1 MNIPSRRIRI
11 ACTLALAWI
20 ASPASAAEVAIVN
33 PSFEQ
38 DSFAGEFTVTNAVS
52 GWRALGEG
60 GQRGL
65 LAPDAPGTQT
75 FYSGATPGF
84 DGKNIEFHWNGQSG
98 IEQVLTGRLQA
109 NTRYTL
115 TVASGTRNGGG
126 GAFGRYDI
134 RLTTE
139 TGKPVVS
146 WSGASRNLA
155 APGTFADTGRS
166 FETGANPS
174 GLGERL
180 RIELRG
186 GPLANTYVDLDN
198 VRLVAAPVAA
208 RPASTPIDVFI
219 VSGQSNSQGWG
230 ANSARLSA
238 GNRHYADVPDPRAL
252 LGYRQHLLGDA
263 LASIGSMAQLDT
275 QGSGFSGNFDGFGPE
290 LALGS
295 DYAVGSD
302 KPVAIIKYAVGAAG
316 LAQNFVKTGASGAP
330 LYPTLIQHIQAMLAE
345 LRGQGYAPT
354 LRAMFWLQ
362 GESDALF
369 GTSAAYGANLS
380 RFIADV
386 RTDVQAPQLR
396 FYATQ
401 INPNMPAFADSA
413 ARAGMQQ
420 VNAGMVQAANADP
433 QRVFYVRTDDIS
445 AGFADN
451 IHYSADQTIDIG
463 RRWAARYL
471 SGQ

>member
-1 MNIPSRRIRI
+1 MNMPSQGIRI
-11 ACTLALAWI
+11 ACTLAAALA
-20 ASPASAAEVAIVN
+20 ASPAPAAEVAVVN

-52 GWRALGEG
+52 GWRALGES

-65 LAPDAPGTQT
+65 LAPETPGIQT
-75 FYSGATPGF
+75 FYSGATPGV
-84 DGKNIEFHWNGQSG
+84 DGNNIEFHWNGQSG
-98 IEQVLTGRLQA
+98 IEQVLTERLQA

-115 TVASGTRNGGG
+115 TVASGTRNGGA

-134 RLTTE
+134 RLTTQ

-155 APGTFADTGRS
+155 APGAFADTGRD
-166 FETGANPS
+166 FETGANPP

-186 GPLANTYVDLDN
+186 SPLANTYVDLDN
-198 VRLVAAPVAA
+198 VRLTATPVAA
-208 RPASTPIDVFI
+208 RPAAMPIDVFI

-238 GNRHYADVPDPRAL
+238 ANRHYADAPDPRAL

-275 QGSGFSGNFDGFGPE
+275 QGSGFHGNYDGFGPE

-302 KPVAIIKYAVGAAG
+302 KPVAIIKYAVGMAG
-316 LAQNFVKTGASGAP
+316 LAQNFVKTGASATP
-330 LYPTLIQHIQAMLAE
+330 LYPTLIQHIHAMLAE

-369 GTSAAYGANLS
+369 GTGSGYGANLS
-380 RFIADV
+380 RFMADV
-386 RTDVQAPQLR
+386 RADVQAPQLR
-396 FYATQ
+396 FYLTQ
-401 INPNMPAFADSA
+401 INPNMPSFAAPA
-413 ARAGMQQ
+413 ARTGMQQ
-420 VNAGMVQAANADP
+420 VNDGMVQAADADP
-433 QRVFYVRTDDIS
+433 QRVFYVRTDDIG
-445 AGFADN
+445 AGFADDT
-451 IHYSADQTIDIG
+451 HYSADQTIDIG

-471 SGQ
+471 SGP

>member
-1 MNIPSRRIRI
+1 MNIPSRRIHI
-11 ACTLALAWI
+11 ACALALAWV

-38 DSFAGEFTVTNAVS
+38 DSFAGEFTVTNAVG

-98 IEQVLTGRLQA
+98 IEQVLTERLQA

-126 GAFGRYDI
+126 GKFGSYDI

-155 APGTFADTGRS
+155 ASGTFADSSRS
-166 FETGANPS
+166 FETGPDPA

-180 RIELRG
+180 RIQLRG
-186 GPLANTYVDLDN
+186 SSLADTYADLDN
-198 VRLVAAPVAA
+198 VRLTATAVAA

-219 VSGQSNSQGWG
+219 VSGQSNSHGWG
-230 ANSARLSA
+230 ANSAQLSQA
-238 GNRHYADVPDPRAL
+238 NRHYADAPDPRAL

-263 LASIGSMAQLDT
+263 LASVGSMAQLDT
-275 QGSGFSGNFDGFGPE
+275 QGSGFKENFDGFGPE
-290 LALGS
+290 LSLGS
-295 DYAVGSD
+295 DYAVGGD
-302 KPVAIIKYAVGAAG
+302 KPVAIIKYSVSLAG
-316 LAQNFVKTGASGAP
+316 LAHNFVKTGAIGAP
-330 LYPTLIQHIQAMLAE
+330 LYPTLIQQIQAMLAE
-345 LRGQGYAPT
+345 LRSQGYAPT

-362 GESDALF
+362 GESDVVF
-369 GTSAAYGANLS
+369 GTAASYGVNLG

-386 RTDVQAPQLR
+386 RADVNAPQLQ

-401 INPNMPAFADSA
+401 INPNMPAFADPA
-413 ARAGMQQ
+413 MRTGMQQ
-420 VNAGMVQAANADP
+420 VNAGMVQAATADP

-445 AGFADN
+445 AGFADGT
-451 IHYSADQTIDIG
+451 HYSADQTIDIG